1 MSEYE
6 AEGLPACERCG
17 YRDGSLF
24 GAEGG
29 DDTVAEVEQAG
40 EAVLVADDGEDS
52 PRPPLRRGGEEGGG
66 GGDAVAV
73 AGGELS
79 EDDLVGA
86 VALEQGT
93 DGGGVGCEG
102 DEGITFDD
110 TDFACGVGLQRLRGT
125 AGDQ

>member
-6 AEGLPACERCG
+6 AERLPAGERCG
-17 YRDGSLF
+17 YRDSSLL

-40 EAVLVADDGEDS
+40 EAVFVADDGEDF
-52 PRPPLRRGGEEGGG
+52 PRDPLQDLPQDSLRLPLRGGEESGG

-73 AGGELS
+73 AGGELA
-79 EDDLVGA
+79 EDDLVGT

-93 DGGGVGCEG
+93 DGG
-102 DEGITFDD
+102 
-110 TDFACGVGLQRLRGT
+110 
-125 AGDQ
+125 